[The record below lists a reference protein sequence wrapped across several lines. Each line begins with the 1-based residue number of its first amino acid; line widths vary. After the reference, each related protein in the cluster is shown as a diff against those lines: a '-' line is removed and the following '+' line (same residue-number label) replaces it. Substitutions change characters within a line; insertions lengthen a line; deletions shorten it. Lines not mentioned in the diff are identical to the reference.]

1 MEQELSGIPRDEEF
15 VSRRKER
22 VEPILGELHAWLE
35 KKAVQVPPSTLLGKA
50 VGYTLGQWDKL
61 IRYVDH
67 PQLSP
72 DTNRVENK
80 IRPFVVGRKNWLFS
94 GSPSGAEAAANLYSL
109 IETAKANGIEPY
121 RYLRA
126 LIERL
131 PNAVTDDDYR
141 SLLPQFID
149 LPPR

>member
-1 MEQELSGIPRDEEF
+1 MQ
-15 VSRRKER
+15 K
-22 VEPILGELHAWLE
+22 
-35 KKAVQVPPSTLLGKA
+35 T
-50 VGYTLGQWDKL
+50 
-61 IRYVDH
+61 
-67 PQLSP
+67 
-72 DTNRVENK
+72 ENK